1 MHTYLLHL
9 HPQFLLSI
17 CYKPGLGLVILYKS
31 SHLVKRAIYYLSLYT
46 TKDSS
51 LLTDYIA

>member
-17 CYKPGLGLVILYKS
+17 CYKPGLGLDILYKS
-31 SHLVKRAIYYLSLYT
+31 SHLVKGAIY
-46 TKDSS
+46 
-51 LLTDYIA
+51 